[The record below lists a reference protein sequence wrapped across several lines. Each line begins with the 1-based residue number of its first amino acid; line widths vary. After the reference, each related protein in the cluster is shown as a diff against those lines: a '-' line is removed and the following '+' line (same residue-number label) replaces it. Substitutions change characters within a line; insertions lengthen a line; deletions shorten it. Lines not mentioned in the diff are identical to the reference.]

1 MLATQ
6 STADHLSR
14 LSERREKLRVA
25 CASLL
30 EGRGPFVL
38 EIGCGHGHFLT
49 AFAQAHP
56 DQLCIGI
63 DRTADRIE
71 RAERKRNRS
80 GLTNLHFIRAEAR
93 DFICALPPKARFS
106 AIYILFPD
114 PWPKRRHHK
123 HRLLESGFLE
133 AIAERAGEGTRLY
146 FRTDHE
152 PYYNEVSHAIVTH
165 SAWKLCKSEAWPFEL
180 STVFQRRAKSFH
192 SLVAERRL
200 PA

>member
-1 MLATQ
+1 LIATQ
-6 STADHLSR
+6 STANHLAR
-14 LSERREKLRVA
+14 LSERREKLRVV
-25 CASLL
+25 CADLL

-38 EIGCGHGHFLT
+38 EVGCGHGHFLT

-56 DQLCIGI
+56 DQLCVGI
-63 DRTADRIE
+63 DRTADRIK
-71 RAERKRNRS
+71 RAERKQNRS
-80 GLTNLHFIRAEAR
+80 GLTNLHFIRAEAQ
-93 DFICALPPKARFS
+93 DFIRVLPPKARFS

-123 HRLLESGFLE
+123 HRLLESEFLG
-133 AIAERAGEGTRLY
+133 AIAERAGQGTRLY

-152 PYYNEVSHAIVTH
+152 PYYTEARHAIVTH

-180 STVFQRRAKSFH
+180 PTVFQQKAASYR
-192 SLVAERRL
+192 SLIAERRS